1 MSLTVLHFR
10 DPYTSNSNNLMNSV
24 VVDDDRVVYIFPTYG
39 PNGAEKVKKYQDRL
53 SNLIKMF
60 FDGVTPTDSAGWVKV
75 ATHNNSS
82 DILDVTSKRNYTDFD
97 DAVEAEQEE
106 VNRQYIGRKSA
117 KAFTP
122 EEQEKV
128 MAMTEDFLFDKKRR
142 ETK

>member
-1 MSLTVLHFR
+1 MSLTVVRFR
-10 DPYTSNSNNLMNSV
+10 DPYTSGSNLMNSI
-24 VVDDDRVVYIFPTYG
+24 VVDDNRVVYVFPTYS

-75 ATHNNSS
+75 ATYNNSS
-82 DILDVTSKRNYTDFD
+82 DMLDVTSKRNYTDFN

-106 VNRQYIGRKSA
+106 VNRQYISRKSA

-122 EEQEKV
+122 EEQEKI
-128 MAMTEDFLFDKKRR
+128 MAMTENFLYDKKRR

>member
-1 MSLTVLHFR
+1 MSLTVVRFR
-10 DPYTSNSNNLMNSV
+10 DPYTSGSNLMNSI
-24 VVDDDRVVYIFPTYG
+24 VVDDNRVVYVFPTYS

-60 FDGVTPTDSAGWVKV
+60 FDGVTPTDSAGWVEV
-75 ATHNNSS
+75 ATYNNSS
-82 DILDVTSKRNYTDFD
+82 DIVDVTSKRNYTDFD

-106 VNRQYIGRKSA
+106 VNRQYISRKSA

-122 EEQEKV
+122 EEQEKI
-128 MAMTEDFLFDKKRR
+128 MAMTENFLYDKKRR